1 MKLAL
6 SILLLA
12 TMTGYSANHYVREGA
27 AGTASGDNWTDA
39 YTALP
44 ASLTR
49 GDTYYI
55 ADGTYASYTV
65 DDAQSGTSVITIKK
79 ASASDHGTETGW
91 NSTYGDGQAVFN
103 SSFNITRPWIVF
115 DGSYRNESNYW
126 DGDSYGFKIQTVAN
140 NQTLMNMANGS
151 TPCTN
156 ITVKFVFILAP
167 IGILTSR
174 PYAIDTETGDNAV
187 MNANYVFHK
196 VYVKGSNNPFFIRQT
211 KDALIEYCAAEL
223 TSGSDT
229 YHGEMVNAF
238 YHYFGG
244 PTVRYSHFRDAYNG
258 ASGYNPGGGTGVIAI
273 ADNPYCYIYG
283 NIFERFYVGDGA
295 IAAGWPNDN
304 VRVFNNTFIDG
315 VAGSGALVRSTI
327 DEGHVGN
334 MAYNNLAVGCA
345 NSTYNGLGVDAYNS
359 TAANTIFVNYAA
371 GNYRLASATTAGTN
385 VAFFDAA
392 YAIDPDGVSRT
403 VDGVW
408 DRGAFEFDEGPND
421 TSVVTGNIGISGN
434 VTIQ

>member
-1 MKLAL
+1 MNF
-6 SILLLA
+6 LLLIALLLGVVPVYAA
-12 TMTGYSANHYVREGA
+12 TNYVRAGA
-27 AGTASGDNWTDA
+27 TGADTGADWTDA

-44 ASLTR
+44 ATLTR
-49 GDTYYI
+49 GDVYYV
-55 ADGTYASYTV
+55 AGGTYASYTL
-65 DDAQSGTSVITIKK
+65 DDAQSGTLTITIKK
-79 ASASDHGTETGW
+79 AYAADHGTDTGW
-91 NSTYGDGQAVFN
+91 QASYGTAQAVFN
-103 SSFNITRPWIVF
+103 SSFNIVRPWVIF

-126 DGDSYGFKIQTVAN
+126 DGDSYGFKIQTVDN

-156 ITVKFVFILAP
+156 ITVKFVYILAP
-167 IGILTSR
+167 VGVLTTR

-211 KDALIEYCAAEL
+211 RDALVEYCCAEL
-223 TSGSDT
+223 TSGSDS

-244 PTVRYSHFRDAYNG
+244 PTVRYCHFRDAYNG
-258 ASGYNPGGGTGVIAI
+258 ASGYDAGGGTGVIAC
-273 ADNPYCYIYG
+273 ADLPYAYIYG

-304 VRVFNNTFIDG
+304 IRVFNNTFIDG

-327 DEGHVGN
+327 DEGHTGN

-359 TAANTIFVNYAA
+359 TATTAIFVNYAG
-371 GNYRLASATTAGTN
+371 GNYRLATNTVAGTN
-385 VAFFDAA
+385 IAFFDAS
-392 YAIDPDGVSRT
+392 YAIDPDGNART
-403 VDGVW
+403 DW
-408 DRGAFEFDEGPND
+408 DRGAFEFEPAGGL
-421 TSVVTGNIGISGN
+421 VVNTVNLIISGSL
-434 VTIQ
+434 ISQ